1 MNVYSEFSS
10 DTDYTSILYDK
21 GKCIPLVIN
30 VLEEVSIAPNIPILG
45 EKLPFKIKTYATS
58 MRSKTFPL
66 MKWRLEFGWLKSEY
80 LSC

>member
-45 EKLPFKIKTYATS
+45 EKTTVQNEDICHFNEKQTS
-58 MRSKTFPL
+58 SSHEMEARIWVVEK
-66 MKWRLEFGWLKSEY
+66 
-80 LSC
+80 